1 MRNNLM
7 FFVISNK
14 FYSRLRQTT
23 FGCLLL
29 FSQLTQGQNNCAI
42 GYIEGSNKIQYN
54 EAEVEKLIDFSK
66 YNAIFYGEGHVR
78 DFEPE
83 FKLHF
88 IQHLHKRFKIKDV
101 FVEIGQTAAYYFN
114 QYLKTGDTSI
124 LLNHKM
130 PYNIKSYRPFWYG
143 LHVYNKNLPE
153 ASKIKIHGVD
163 FERTEVLKL
172 LAELKMKEVAIPEHL
187 KPLFDNINL
196 LNSDS
201 SLFAFSKQFKNA
213 LDNVKSAFVAHE
225 NNFKLLYGDNFNTIT
240 AALKN
245 NTPTTTRLN
254 PRNKAWNLTMANA
267 ITTNKIEKFV
277 AFFGGAH
284 TRYGNS
290 SSPSVEIK
298 NLTAFNPSVLNI
310 VSVYHNY
317 FSYGYMGDAPKI
329 FDYEHGKKDMYEQY
343 ADKNCRATFVAA
355 DKINNSDLKEKAD
368 YVLFAKDI
376 VVE

>member
-14 FYSRLRQTT
+14 FYSHLKQIT

-29 FSQLTQGQNNCAI
+29 LSQLTQGQTNCAI

-54 EAEVEKLIDFSK
+54 EAQVEKIIDFSK

-88 IQHLHKRFKIKDV
+88 IKHLHKRFKVKDV
-101 FVEIGQTAAYYFN
+101 FMEIGQAAAYYFN
-114 QYLKTGDTSI
+114 QYLETGDTTI
-124 LLNHKM
+124 LTSKKM
-130 PYNIKSYRPFWYG
+130 VYNPKNYRLFWYG

-153 ASKIKIHGVD
+153 TLKIKIHGVD
-163 FERTEVLKL
+163 FERTEVFKL
-172 LAELKMKEVAIPEHL
+172 LAELRIKEVAIPEHL

-196 LNSDS
+196 LNKDT
-201 SLFAFSKQFKNA
+201 SLFAFSKQFKTA
-213 LDNVKSAFVAHE
+213 LGNVKSAFVAHE

-245 NTPTTTRLN
+245 NTPTTTRVN
-254 PRNKAWNLTMANA
+254 PRNKAWNVSMAET
-267 ITTNKIEKFV
+267 ITRNKIEKFV
-277 AFFGGAH
+277 AFFGGGH

-298 NLTAFNPSVLNI
+298 NLTAFKPSVLNI
-310 VSVYHNY
+310 VGIYHNY
-317 FSYGYMGDAPKI
+317 MSYGYMGATPKI
-329 FDYEHGKKDMYEQY
+329 FGYYHGKKDMYVQY
-343 ADKNCRATFVAA
+343 ADKNCRATIVAA

-376 VVE
+376 VIE